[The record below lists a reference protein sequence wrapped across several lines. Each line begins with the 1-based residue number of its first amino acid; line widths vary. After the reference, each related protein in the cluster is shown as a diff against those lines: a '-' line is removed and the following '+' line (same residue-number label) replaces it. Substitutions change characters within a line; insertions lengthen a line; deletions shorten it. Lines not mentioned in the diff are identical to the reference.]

1 MKTRMII
8 ILVALVSTLTGCK
21 TQQMSVCENVNDPMQ
36 LPWLKEQVNNGYQG
50 AQVIMVEVVTYRS
63 EKTNTKGTGF
73 VVTCEPKCC
82 DLIWPGVY
90 DCEGNPLNS
99 YGGFAGGCHGDC
111 SIVILS
117 RKTIYKN
124 EELLNKYRRDEI

>member
-21 TQQMSVCENVNDPMQ
+21 TQQMSVCENVKDPMQ
-36 LPWLKEQVNNGYQG
+36 LPWLKELVKSGYQDAG
-50 AQVIMVEVVTYRS
+50 VLSIEKVTYRS
-63 EKTNTKGTGF
+63 EDTNTEGVGF
-73 VVTCEPKCC
+73 VVYTEPICC

-90 DCEGNPLNS
+90 DCDGKVLNS
-99 YGGFAGGCHGDC
+99 YGGIAGGCYGDC

-117 RKTIYKN
+117 RERIYVT
-124 EELLNKYRRDEI
+124 EE

>member
-21 TQQMSVCENVNDPMQ
+21 TQQMSVCENVKDPMQ
-36 LPWLKEQVNNGYQG
+36 LPWLKELVKSGYQDAG
-50 AQVIMVEVVTYRS
+50 VLSIEKVTYRS
-63 EKTNTKGTGF
+63 EDTNTEGVGF
-73 VVTCEPKCC
+73 IVYTEPMCC

-90 DCEGNPLNS
+90 DCDGKVLNS
-99 YGGFAGGCHGDC
+99 YGGIAGGCYGDC

-117 RKTIYKN
+117 REKIYVT
-124 EELLNKYRRDEI
+124 EE

>member
-21 TQQMSVCENVNDPMQ
+21 TQQMSVCENVKDPMQ
-36 LPWLKEQVNNGYQG
+36 LPWLKELMNSGYQG
-50 AQVIMVEVVTYRS
+50 AQVTMVEKVTYRS
-63 EKTNTKGTGF
+63 EDTNTEGVGF
-73 VVTCEPKCC
+73 VVYTEPICC

-90 DCEGNPLNS
+90 DCDGKVLNS
-99 YGGFAGGCHGDC
+99 YGGIAGGCYGDC

-117 RKTIYKN
+117 RERIYVT
-124 EELLNKYRRDEI
+124 EE